1 MTGPGVWPV
10 RVRLARSSVALLVAD
25 ARAAAEA
32 WLGCA
37 DVVLTGVHGSR
48 GAAAAAIR
56 RATGRYP
63 GAAVALAWAGDGVV
77 FAGTRSA
84 VVGEFPGPRIAEL
97 GVQPPGFGAVLAGV
111 LEVVVP
117 GLQLGERGEDFGG
130 VERRIERADHFQ
142 GVE

>member
-1 MTGPGVWPV
+1 MTAPGVWRV

-32 WLGCA
+32 WAVCA

-48 GAAAAAIR
+48 GAAVTAIR
-56 RATGRYP
+56 RAAGRYP
-63 GAAVALAWAGDGVV
+63 GAAVALAWSDDGALLAGS
-77 FAGTRSA
+77 RS
-84 VVGEFPGPRIAEL
+84 VVGEFPGPGVAEL
-97 GVQPPGFGAVLAGV
+97 GVEPPGFRAVLAGV

-130 VERRIERADHFQ
+130 VVRRIERADHRQ
-142 GVE
+142 RVE